1 MAGGRT
7 PFQDRML
14 KEGKCVMCGK
24 KAAVKVLN
32 LCETHRKQRQKRSL
46 KRYYTK
52 KITDQQGAPDVQVG

>member
-7 PFQDRML
+7 PFQERML
-14 KEGKCVMCGK
+14 KEGNCVMCGK

-32 LCETHRKQRQKRSL
+32 LCAKHRDERKKRSL

-52 KITDQQGAPDVQVG
+52 KITEKQGGPDVQVG